1 MLSLS
6 STVGEFVSAA
16 DSSVEEAAK
25 TIFKA
30 FTRNQQIE
38 NDLSV
43 ESKSAVAVQDF
54 YIALL
59 RPTWGMDVGY
69 ASHAMSLRD
78 GMAAPLTGILLENMF
93 TGTRA
98 VVDRSYGVYMQAA
111 AELLFRVRS
120 ADLNFADTK
129 EQALAA
135 LKTVIPGVRLSDTLV
150 SGPKPSDQSL
160 ASATNLEVRFCVLGR
175 ELELDQDSDWINKL
189 SAYSVT
195 MYDQDKKKIAML
207 EGSGLIHP
215 LDAVL
220 MTRDSLLERGIQV
233 QENDILA
240 IGQLTEG
247 FAVKDLS
254 RLRTEFEGLVDGD
267 PVFVYM
273 GFR

>member
-1 MLSLS
+1 
-6 STVGEFVSAA
+6 
-16 DSSVEEAAK
+16 
-25 TIFKA
+25 
-30 FTRNQQIE
+30 
-38 NDLSV
+38 
-43 ESKSAVAVQDF
+43 
-54 YIALL
+54 
-59 RPTWGMDVGY
+59 
-69 ASHAMSLRD
+69 
-78 GMAAPLTGILLENMF
+78 MAAPLTGILLENMF

-160 ASATNLEVRFCVLGR
+160 ASATNLEVRFFVLGR

-220 MTRDSLLERGIQV
+220 LTRDSLLERGIQV

-254 RLRTEFEGLVDGD
+254 RLRTEFEGLSDGD

>member
-16 DSSVEEAAK
+16 DSSVEEVAK

-38 NDLSV
+38 SGLSV
-43 ESKSAVAVQDF
+43 ESESAVAVQDF

-69 ASHAMSLRD
+69 ASHAMSLRN
-78 GMAAPLTGILLENMF
+78 GMAAPITGILLENMF

-150 SGPKPSDQSL
+150 SEPKSSDQSL

-175 ELELDQDSDWINKL
+175 ELELDQDNDWINKL
-189 SAYSVT
+189 STYSVS

-207 EGSGLIHP
+207 DGSGLIHP

-220 MTRDSLLERGIQV
+220 LTRDSLLERGIQV

-254 RLRTEFEGLVDGD
+254 RLRTEFEGLSDGD

>member
-78 GMAAPLTGILLENMF
+78 GMAAPLTGILL
-93 TGTRA
+93 
-98 VVDRSYGVYMQAA
+98 DRHIAREHVYRYA
-111 AELLFRVRS
+111 
-120 ADLNFADTK
+120 
-129 EQALAA
+129 
-135 LKTVIPGVRLSDTLV
+135 
-150 SGPKPSDQSL
+150 
-160 ASATNLEVRFCVLGR
+160 
-175 ELELDQDSDWINKL
+175 
-189 SAYSVT
+189 
-195 MYDQDKKKIAML
+195 
-207 EGSGLIHP
+207 GS
-215 LDAVL
+215 
-220 MTRDSLLERGIQV
+220 R
-233 QENDILA
+233 
-240 IGQLTEG
+240 
-247 FAVKDLS
+247 
-254 RLRTEFEGLVDGD
+254 
-267 PVFVYM
+267 
-273 GFR
+273 

>member
-6 STVGEFVSAA
+6 SAVGEFVSAA
-16 DSSVEEAAK
+16 DSSVEEVAK

-38 NDLSV
+38 SDLIV
-43 ESKSAVAVQDF
+43 ESESAIAIQDF

-69 ASHAMSLRD
+69 ASHAMSMSD

-135 LKTVIPGVRLSDTLV
+135 LKTVIPGVRLSDALV
-150 SGPKPSDQSL
+150 SEPNSSDQSL
-160 ASATNLEVRFCVLGR
+160 ASATNLEVRFCVLSR
-175 ELELDQDSDWINKL
+175 ELELDQNSDWINKL
-189 SAYSVT
+189 STYSVA

-207 EGSGLIHP
+207 DGSGLMHP

-220 MTRDSLLERGIQV
+220 VTRDALLERGIQV

-254 RLRTEFEGLVDGD
+254 RLRTEFEGLADGD
-267 PVFVYM
+267 PVFVYI

>member
-6 STVGEFVSAA
+6 SAVGEFVSAA
-16 DSSVEEAAK
+16 DSSVEEVAK

-38 NDLSV
+38 GDLIV
-43 ESKSAVAVQDF
+43 ESELAVAVQDF

-69 ASHAMSLRD
+69 ASHAMSMSD

-120 ADLNFADTK
+120 ADLNFASTK

-135 LKTVIPGVRLSDTLV
+135 LKTVIPGVRLSDALV
-150 SGPKPSDQSL
+150 SEPNSSDQSL

-175 ELELDQDSDWINKL
+175 ELKLDQDSDWINKL
-189 SAYSVT
+189 STYSVA

-207 EGSGLIHP
+207 DGSGLMHP

-220 MTRDSLLERGIQV
+220 VTRDALLERGIQV

-254 RLRTEFEGLVDGD
+254 RLRTEFEGLAEGD

>member
-30 FTRNQQIE
+30 FTRNKQIE
-38 NDLSV
+38 SGLSI
-43 ESKSAVAVQDF
+43 ESESAVAVQEF

-69 ASHAMSLRD
+69 ASHAMSLKD
-78 GMAAPLTGILLENMF
+78 GMAAPITGILLENMF

-111 AELLFRVRS
+111 AEMLFRVRS

-150 SGPKPSDQSL
+150 SEPKSSDQSL
-160 ASATNLEVRFCVLGR
+160 VSATNLEVRFCVLGR
-175 ELELDQDSDWINKL
+175 ELELDQDGDWINKL
-189 SAYSVT
+189 STYSVT

-207 EGSGLIHP
+207 DGSGLIHP

-220 MTRDSLLERGIQV
+220 LTRDSLLERGIQV

-254 RLRTEFEGLVDGD
+254 RLRTEFEGLSDGD